1 VEQQQQ
7 QHFYLNIVKNSTPKI
22 KKKHTHTHTH
32 HNITFLVQKNDATL
46 IDYT

>member
-1 VEQQQQ
+1 MEQQQ

-22 KKKHTHTHTH
+22 KKKKETHTHTH